1 MVSFSEDLAG
11 LPRGNSTSN
20 AGSEALRVFRGGY
33 RTDAREGGSMAKT
46 SDSGTYSE
54 MHMHQDEKRERAIGR
69 RTFVA
74 AAGVSALALAGCSP
88 KEAEQP
94 KEGSDGD
101 IEDTAA
107 AAQSEELETFHVIS
121 GYNCENC
128 FLTGYKRDGKIVRI
142 EPGDLP
148 NKPQN
153 NNACLRCMA
162 FPRKVQDEEARVMYP
177 MKRTGERGSGEF
189 ERISWDEAIAAIAE
203 KLNAAIENDPQSAS
217 FYIFTGNL
225 NTLAWQ
231 APARMA
237 HCLGASTWAME
248 GIMGDHGTSMGYT
261 LTTGSV
267 DPGHDAADY
276 FNSNLLILFGTN
288 TADTRV
294 PTLRYLTQ
302 AQQKG
307 VKLIVI
313 DPRMSSTAAI
323 ADQWIP
329 INPGTDA
336 ALALAMMKVIFDNDL
351 HDKTWL
357 ANYSCAPLLVS
368 DETGEYVHPSEGMFC
383 AWDTAT
389 DSMVEIDPEKSGG
402 EDDGTSG
409 PESTLALTGSFTVN
423 GVACHP
429 TMDDLI
435 AETQQWTLERVAQI
449 TGIPAD
455 TIEQLALEYANAN
468 PGALQ
473 ASQGITRYYYSFEA
487 PRAIAT
493 LAGICGNLGRSG
505 GGVHRNNNGVTTD
518 PSLSGN
524 YAGSLLNDAEWT
536 GVGEGSFGSFLNST
550 RALYGPNTEEF
561 TKAKVFKSSE
571 IYDAAITGKPVP
583 IDFLYIATSNFIN
596 MSPDANKIVNEVFP
610 AIDFIVT
617 ADPFWTWTA
626 KYSDIVLPTTT
637 WYENWD
643 IATKGAWL
651 CVNKPAIEPMGE
663 SKSDTEIMTLL
674 AQEVGV
680 ADEWPRADEE
690 WVRSFLE
697 SDHPALA
704 DMDVETVIDAGIY
717 ARADGIFDRATYPFG
732 DKHFGTATGRLEF
745 YSDSLVSHGEKVPT
759 YKRGDDNPEDAFMD
773 SYPLTFIQYHDRRL
787 VHTQH
792 TGIDILDT
800 VQAEPELYMY
810 TGDAEARGIAHGDV
824 VRIFNDRGE
833 CKAKVVVTDGIMA
846 GTTAMSQGWT
856 PDDFIEGHYQC
867 LTHYAKN
874 PVEEALSQTNSA
886 FYDVRVDVEKA

>member
-1 MVSFSEDLAG
+1 M
-11 LPRGNSTSN
+11 T
-20 AGSEALRVFRGGY
+20 
-33 RTDAREGGSMAKT
+33 KT
-46 SDSGTYSE
+46 SESCTG
-54 MHMHQDEKRERAIGR
+54 RAMNR

-74 AAGVSALALAGCSP
+74 AAAGASALALAGCAPQQTDDSD
-88 KEAEQP
+88 AN
-94 KEGSDGD
+94 SDG
-101 IEDTAA
+101 EVGDTAA
-107 AAQSEELETFHVIS
+107 ETQAEELEEFHLIS

-128 FLTGYKRDGKIVRI
+128 FLKGYKRDGKVVRI

-148 NKPQN
+148 NRPEK

-162 FPRKVQDEEARVMYP
+162 FPRKVQNENARIMYP

-189 ERISWDEAIAAIAE
+189 EQICWEEAIDTIAE
-203 KLNAAIENDPQSAS
+203 KLNAAIQKDPRSAS

-261 LTTGSV
+261 LTTGAT
-267 DPGHDAADY
+267 DPGHDGADY
-276 FNSNLLILFGTN
+276 YNSNLLILFGCN

-294 PTLRYLTQ
+294 PTLRYLTE
-302 AQQKG
+302 AQKRG
-307 VKLIVI
+307 VKLVVI

-323 ADQWIP
+323 ADQYIP
-329 INPGTDA
+329 INPGTDT
-336 ALALAMMKVIFDNDL
+336 ALVLAMMKVIFDNDL

-368 DETGEYVHPSEGMFC
+368 DKTGEYIHPGEGKYC

-389 DSMVEIDPEKSGG
+389 NAMVEIDPAEVTGK
-402 EDDGTSG
+402 DDNTSG
-409 PESTLALTGSFTVN
+409 PESTLALTGSFTVD

-429 TMDDLI
+429 TLDDLI
-435 AETQQWTLERVAQI
+435 AEVSKWTLERAEEI

-455 TIEQLALEYANAN
+455 TIEQLAIEYANAK

-473 ASQGITRYYYSFEA
+473 ASQGITRYYYSYEA

-493 LAGICGNLGRSG
+493 LAGICGNLGRAG

-518 PSLSGN
+518 SSMFADYEG
-524 YAGSLLNDAEWT
+524 GLLNDGEWT
-536 GVGEGSFGSFLNST
+536 GVGDGSFGSFLNST
-550 RALYGPNTEEF
+550 RALFGPNAEEF
-561 TKAKVFKSSE
+561 LGANVYKSSE
-571 IYDAAITGKPVP
+571 IYDAAITKDPVP
-583 IDFLYIATSNFIN
+583 IDFLWIATSNFIN
-596 MSPDANKIVNEVFP
+596 MSPDANKIVNEVLP

-643 IATKGAWL
+643 IATKGPWV

-663 SKSDTEIMTLL
+663 SKSDTEIMTML
-674 AQEVGV
+674 AQKVGA
-680 ADEWPRADEE
+680 ADQWTHTDEE
-690 WVRSFLE
+690 WVRQMLDTE
-697 SDHPALA
+697 HPALA
-704 DMDVETVIDAGIY
+704 NMDVEATINAGIV
-717 ARADGIFDRATYPFG
+717 AREDGIYDRATYPFG

-745 YSDSLVSHGEKVPT
+745 YNDTLVEQGEKVPT
-759 YKRGDDNPEDAFMD
+759 YKRGDDNPEDAFKD
-773 SYPLTFIQYHDRRL
+773 TYPLMFIQYHERRL

-792 TGIDILDT
+792 TGIDVLNT
-800 VQAEPELYMY
+800 VQAEPELYMN
-810 TGDAEARGIAHGDV
+810 TSDAQERGIATGDV
-824 VRIFNDRGE
+824 AHIFNDRGE
-833 CKAKVVVTDGIMA
+833 CKAKVIVTNGIVA
-846 GTTAMSQGWT
+846 GVTAISQGWT

-867 LTHYAKN
+867 LTHYVKN
-874 PVEEALSQTNSA
+874 PVEEFISQTNSA
-886 FYDVRVDVEKA
+886 FYDVRVQVEKA